1 MDETEREPLLRERIK
16 TMPPE
21 RFEQL
26 VYELAHREDQRV
38 ERLEHPDGGADTIL
52 PRWQGEAERVWQA
65 KRHPKAIN
73 WGKCEKSLAD
83 AIKRWRPAR
92 VTFAFPRDF
101 SEKPRAM
108 FDKRLVSH
116 PGAVVAKVTV
126 DHWNL
131 SHIMAARAAPR
142 SRASVLAGSGAAD
155 RRRETS
161 SSVRRHS
168 GNSMAP
174 PLNAPT
180 PLH

>member
-52 PRWQGEAERVWQA
+52 PRGQGEAERVWQA
-65 KRHPKAIN
+65 KRYPKAIN

-92 VTFAFPRDF
+92 VTFASRVTSPRN
-101 SEKPRAM
+101 RA
-108 FDKRLVSH
+108 RCSTS
-116 PGAVVAKVTV
+116 G
-126 DHWNL
+126 L
-131 SHIMAARAAPR
+131 SATPAQSSRR
-142 SRASVLAGSGAAD
+142 SRSITG
-155 RRRETS
+155 T
-161 SSVRRHS
+161 
-168 GNSMAP
+168 
-174 PLNAPT
+174 
-180 PLH
+180 